1 MESSVNRLTA
11 RAGLISGGG
20 WMMGENNKRLF
31 TCFGEEEYAEQMQT
45 TVEPMLAQIR
55 QSGTISVNGGELYYE
70 LYPKAG
76 ADTVVI
82 SHGFSESAEK
92 FAEFIYYLYQA
103 GYQVAIWEHRGHGRS
118 LREGKHADIIY
129 VEDFQNYV
137 EDMHLLMEER
147 FKAFAGDGRLYLF
160 AHSMG
165 GCVGALYLET
175 YPGDF
180 RKAVLNAP
188 MLAIEMGPCPLFLA
202 QAICKVAKLFGGK
215 KERLFT
221 HGEFDPQE
229 PFSVS
234 CTDSEARH
242 LYYLEKRRDNPAFR
256 TSSASYNWA
265 DNAIRA
271 GKRAVKKENASRI
284 QIPVLLIQAGKDNQ
298 VKPKAQQKFADT
310 IAQNCRLVPF
320 PDAKHECYR
329 STAPLLE
336 KYLDILLD
344 FYAK

>member
-1 MESSVNRLTA
+1 MEEKKDK
-11 RAGLISGGG
+11 I
-20 WMMGENNKRLF
+20 F
-31 TCFGEEEYAEQMQT
+31 TCFSEEEYAEQMQK
-45 TVEPMLAQIR
+45 TVEPMLAKIR
-55 QSGTISVNGGELYYE
+55 QSGKIPVKGGELYYE
-70 LYPKAG
+70 LYPKEG

-103 GYQVAIWEHRGHGRS
+103 GYQTAIWEHRGHGRS
-118 LREGKHADIIY
+118 LREGKDANTIH
-129 VEDFQNYV
+129 VEDFQDYV

-147 FKAFAGDGRLYLF
+147 FKAFAGDGKLYLF

-165 GCVGALYLET
+165 GCIGTLYLET

-180 RKAVLNAP
+180 KKAVLNAP
-188 MLAIEMGPCPLFLA
+188 MLAIEMGSCPLFAA
-202 QAICKVAKLFGGK
+202 QAVCQVERLMGRN

-229 PFSVS
+229 PFAVS

-242 LYYLEKRRDNPAFR
+242 FYYLEKRRANPAFQ
-256 TSSASYNWA
+256 TSSASYSWA
-265 DNAIRA
+265 ANAIKA

-298 VKPKAQQKFADT
+298 VKPKAQQKFAAA
-310 IAQNCRLVPF
+310 ISQNCRLVPF
-320 PDAKHECYR
+320 PEAKHECYR
-329 STAPLLE
+329 SSASLLE
-336 KYLDILLD
+336 KYMDILLD
-344 FYAK
+344 FYEAEGN

>member
-1 MESSVNRLTA
+1 MEEKKNRK
-11 RAGLISGGG
+11 GS
-20 WMMGENNKRLF
+20 
-31 TCFGEEEYAEQMQT
+31 CFSEEEYAEKMQK
-45 TVEPMLAQIR
+45 TVEPMLEQIR
-55 QSGTISVNGGELYYE
+55 QSGKIPVKGGELYYE

-92 FAEFIYYLYQA
+92 FAEFIYYLNQA
-103 GYQVAIWEHRGHGRS
+103 GYQTAIWEHRGHGRS
-118 LREGKHADIIY
+118 LREGKGSNIIY
-129 VEDFQNYV
+129 VEDFQDYV
-137 EDMHLLMEER
+137 EDMHLLMEEC
-147 FKAFAGDGRLYLF
+147 FKAFAGDGKLYLF

-165 GCVGALYLET
+165 GCIGALYLET

-180 RKAVLNAP
+180 HKAVLNAP

-202 QAICKVAKLFGGK
+202 QAICKAAGLLGRN

-229 PFSVS
+229 PFAVS

-242 LYYLEKRRDNPAFR
+242 FYYLDKRRENPAYQ
-256 TSSASYNWA
+256 TSSASYSWA
-265 DNAIRA
+265 ANAIKA

-298 VKPKAQQKFADT
+298 VKPKAQQKFAAV
-310 IAQNCRLVPF
+310 ISQNCRLVPF
-320 PDAKHECYR
+320 PEARHECYR
-329 STAPLLE
+329 SSAPLLE
-336 KYLDILLD
+336 KYMGILLD
-344 FYAK
+344 FYGEE